1 MGNRQLR
8 TKGGA
13 ELPLP
18 ALRRQAPRWAVGQG
32 VGWVPQGSL
41 PDPARLGPKWDPTPP
56 PKVPKPEQ
64 AHTVCTTP
72 IDSL

>member
-32 VGWVPQGSL
+32 VGWVPQGSSA
-41 PDPARLGPKWDPTPP
+41 PGPRPPRPQVGPHPARLGPKT
-56 PKVPKPEQ
+56 
-64 AHTVCTTP
+64 
-72 IDSL
+72 